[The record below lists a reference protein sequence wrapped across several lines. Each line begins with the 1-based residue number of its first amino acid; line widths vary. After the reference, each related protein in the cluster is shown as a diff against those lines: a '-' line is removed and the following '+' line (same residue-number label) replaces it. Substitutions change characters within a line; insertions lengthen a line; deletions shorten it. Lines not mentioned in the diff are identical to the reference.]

1 LARSARCDVRWG
13 AAVFVASD
21 ETSAQLDLDAVRR
34 LLLQIGGANI
44 AARIALGCRLLR
56 RRSQTIKRVSSLL
69 LSTAAR
75 DPGQIGAK

>member
-1 LARSARCDVRWG
+1 MFAGSRRLRRIRRNVCA
-13 AAVFVASD
+13 
-21 ETSAQLDLDAVRR
+21 EQLDLEAVRR

-75 DPGQIGAK
+75 DPGQMGAK

>member
-1 LARSARCDVRWG
+1 MFAGEPPSRRIRRNVCA
-13 AAVFVASD
+13 
-21 ETSAQLDLDAVRR
+21 EQLDLDAVRR

-75 DPGQIGAK
+75 DPGQMGAK